1 MTHLPGPDGPALRPD
16 DLTGVPYPGAPVTY
30 AAALAEGRPLRRPRW
45 GMLDVLVAILIALI
59 VPSVVI
65 GVVVRGAG
73 VSSTS
78 PIVLLLS
85 LVLPWLGF
93 GLWPVVATR
102 TRGNGPTL
110 DLGLSVRWIDVSWG
124 IAGGIACLVLG
135 TLAAS
140 VTSHFFGDFDS
151 AAGDALSATDGGRW
165 VVWLFALCA
174 LVGAPIV
181 EELCFRGL
189 AFAAIAKASAS
200 AGLPAVPWATIG
212 SALLF
217 ALVHVEPVRIPVL
230 LTIGLVLSVL
240 RARTGRVG
248 ASIIAHS
255 INNLI
260 AVASLLTGVVLT

>member
-30 AAALAEGRPLRRPRW
+30 VDAFAEGLPLRRPRW
-45 GMLDVLVAILIALI
+45 GMVDVLVAILIALI
-59 VPSVVI
+59 VPSLI
-65 GVVVRGAG
+65 LGAVLASG
-73 VSSTS
+73 ASRTS
-78 PIVLLLS
+78 PLVLLLS
-85 LVLPWLGF
+85 LTLPWLGF
-93 GLWPVVATR
+93 GLWPIVATR

-110 DLGLSVRWIDVSWG
+110 DLGLSVRWIDVAWG
-124 IAGGIACLVLG
+124 IGGGLACLVLG

-140 VTSHFFGDFDS
+140 LTSHFFGEFDS
-151 AAGDALSATDGGRW
+151 AAGDALSTTEGGRW
-165 VVWLFALCA
+165 VVWAFALCA
-174 LVGAPIV
+174 LVGAPV
-181 EELCFRGL
+181 FEELCFRGL
-189 AFAAIAKASAS
+189 AFAAIAKAAS
-200 AGLPAVPWATIG
+200 NAGLPAVPWATIG

-255 INNLI
+255 INNLV
-260 AVASLLTGVVLT
+260 AVASLLTGVVFL